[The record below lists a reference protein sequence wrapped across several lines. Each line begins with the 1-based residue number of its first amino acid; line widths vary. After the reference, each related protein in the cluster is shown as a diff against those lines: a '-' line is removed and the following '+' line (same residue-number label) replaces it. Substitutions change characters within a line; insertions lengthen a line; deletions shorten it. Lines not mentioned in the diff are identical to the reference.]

1 MARPCFYS
9 AHLLDY
15 HPFAQAPENKE
26 GFLALPFLLFKG
38 VATSNPKL
46 LFHENNISFISK
58 RNTDI
63 KEIHLVLGYWVFVH
77 EKITQIGCHVS
88 EAVPAT
94 NMVQVVPSHE
104 NMGCVH
110 KPGTVKFIVF
120 NVQSFSCERYTNQST
135 LDSWWRLKNNADL
148 LVNFWLCQ

>member
-1 MARPCFYS
+1 
-9 AHLLDY
+9 
-15 HPFAQAPENKE
+15 
-26 GFLALPFLLFKG
+26 
-38 VATSNPKL
+38 
-46 LFHENNISFISK
+46 
-58 RNTDI
+58 
-63 KEIHLVLGYWVFVH
+63 LGYWVFVH